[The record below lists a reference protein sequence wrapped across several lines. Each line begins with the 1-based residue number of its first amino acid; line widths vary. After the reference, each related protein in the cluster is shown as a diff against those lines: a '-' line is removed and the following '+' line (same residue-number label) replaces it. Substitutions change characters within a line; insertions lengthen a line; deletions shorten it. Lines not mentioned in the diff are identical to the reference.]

1 MTDWHDGVLCFNL
14 IQKEREV
21 HYWFPMSSRD
31 PAGASPRDLQL
42 DRRSSECRKSQLIR
56 GGLFREINLSCRRQE
71 WPPVPRWSP
80 CTGGAAGAAPCDIG
94 SSVID
99 LCQTMTAKQHQKL
112 EDEK

>member
-1 MTDWHDGVLCFNL
+1 MTDWHVGVLCFNL

-56 GGLFREINLSCRRQE
+56 GGLFSEINLSCRGQE
-71 WPPVPRWSP
+71 WPPAPH
-80 CTGGAAGAAPCDIG
+80 CAGHHALVEQQEHHFVTLDRLSLIFVRP
-94 SSVID
+94 
-99 LCQTMTAKQHQKL
+99 
-112 EDEK
+112 

>member
-31 PAGASPRDLQL
+31 PAGASPGDLQQEE
-42 DRRSSECRKSQLIR
+42 ECRKSQLIR
-56 GGLFREINLSCRRQE
+56 GGLFSEINLSCRRQE

-80 CTGGAAGAAPCDIG
+80 CTGGGAGAPPCDTG

-99 LCQTMTAKQHQKL
+99 LCQTMRAKQHQKL